1 MLLKK
6 VLLPIII
13 ILLISCTQTRVVS
26 FSDPEA
32 KYKSYNK
39 IAVIGDTE
47 DLSDRLA
54 IEEKMVETLRDNGA
68 KAVSSLSLLPPTR
81 SFTIEE
87 ENTIMTSNN
96 IQALVLVQVADAGF
110 YVTTEPISIH
120 TEKDEDGKETTIS
133 GGGTEQKAFSKMRIT
148 LIDIE
153 SGQNMWIGDADAQ
166 SFFDTID
173 PEWDMNYL
181 LKASSKKLAKELIK
195 TGMINTGN

>member
-6 VLLPIII
+6 VLFPVII

-39 IAVIGDTE
+39 IAVLGDTE

-87 ENTIMTSNN
+87 ENAIMTSNN
-96 IQALVLVQVADAGF
+96 IQAIVLVQVADAGF

-120 TEKDEDGKETTIS
+120 TEKDEDCKETTIS

-173 PEWDMNYL
+173 PDWDMNYL